1 MSWIGL
7 PSSRSSRAMFSTTR
21 PNLSLRVTLLP
32 DSPVKVLSKL
42 RSTPSRPWPSIP
54 VTPTKW
60 ALTSPAG

>member
-1 MSWIGL
+1 
-7 PSSRSSRAMFSTTR
+7 MFSTTR

-32 DSPVKVLSKL
+32 DSPVRVLSKL